1 MCLVSL
7 AYMYITHTYMMCLRL
22 FFPSL
27 CAHVPRQLCS
37 RPNERGDALD
47 VKPKAQRR
55 NVGGFFGRNV
65 G

>member
-27 CAHVPRQLCS
+27 CEHVPRQLCS

-47 VKPKAQRR
+47 VKPKAQCR